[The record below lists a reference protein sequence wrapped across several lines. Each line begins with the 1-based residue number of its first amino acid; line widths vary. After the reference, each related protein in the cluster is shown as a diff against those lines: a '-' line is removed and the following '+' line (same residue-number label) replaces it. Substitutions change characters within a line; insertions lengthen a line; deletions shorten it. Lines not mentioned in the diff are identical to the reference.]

1 MFFLARGY
9 RRKNPNRAILSFA
22 CSLRGKCGP
31 GVWLKERV
39 DNNGMPWAKSLAH
52 EPGLRLKKI

>member
-39 DNNGMPWAKSLAH
+39 DNNGMPN
-52 EPGLRLKKI
+52 P